1 MKSIATSAVLFVIA
15 AALVSVVGVVM
26 FTRGGAKAGDTMQT
40 NVSIVGGSQ
49 IIEISA
55 KGGYSPQN
63 ITAKAGTPT
72 TLKIKTSGTFDCSS
86 SLTIPK
92 LDYQTNLPPSGETVV
107 VVPPQKAG
115 STLTGLCSMGMYSF
129 TIRFN

>member
-1 MKSIATSAVLFVIA
+1 MKSIRTSALLFVIA
-15 AALVSVVGVVM
+15 AAVVTVVAVILVAH
-26 FTRGGAKAGDTMQT
+26 GGTKAGDALQT
-40 NVSIVGGSQ
+40 NVSSVAGKQ

-63 ITAKAGTPT
+63 ITAKADTAT

-92 LDYQTNLPPSGETVV
+92 LGYQTNLPPSGETVV
-107 VVPPQKAG
+107 DVPPQKAG
-115 STLTGLCSMGMYSF
+115 SALTGLCSMGMYSF
-129 TIRFN
+129 TIRFD